1 VIIFRRY
8 DGSNAFSGIL
18 KENLYLVDFNSK
30 ELELD
35 KCLIAKK
42 TSMDWLWHH
51 SLAHVGMRNLYRVQ
65 KEGQVLGLMNMN
77 VALKKDMPCGAS
89 KWVHNI
95 VQRTS

>member
-42 TSMDWLWHH
+42 QAW
-51 SLAHVGMRNLYRVQ
+51 VG
-65 KEGQVLGLMNMN
+65 
-77 VALKKDMPCGAS
+77 CGTIA
-89 KWVHNI
+89 
-95 VQRTS
+95 